1 MELRVLKY
9 FLAVA
14 RHRNITRAA
23 EELHLTQPTLSRQLQ
38 DLEEELGTP
47 LFTREKRRMELT
59 EAGLFLKARAEEM
72 TAIET
77 KTLDQFAH
85 LEDFIAGDV
94 YLGCG
99 ETQAV
104 RLVVQALT
112 PLGRAYPQIHFHFV
126 SGNDEQ
132 TFDALQKG
140 VLDFGLLCQQT
151 PPADFVYRQVP
162 FDDEWG
168 LYLRRD
174 HPLAQKQAITP
185 QELYEEQL
193 ILSRQLLRDHVFAHW
208 LGKDPEELDIRATYN
223 LVYNAAF
230 LVEQRLGLLLSFK
243 GLVPIEGPE
252 HPDLTFRP
260 FSPAFSSHNYLIW
273 KKEQVFSRAAAIVR
287 ARLEE
292 AFGHMTD
299 G

>member
-23 EELHLTQPTLSRQLQ
+23 EDIHLTQPTLSRQLQ

-85 LEDFIAGDV
+85 IEDFIAGDV
-94 YLGCG
+94 YLCCG
-99 ETQAV
+99 ETQAMS
-104 RLVVQALT
+104 LVVQALT
-112 PLGRAYPQIHFHFV
+112 PLGRAYPQIHFHFI

-140 VLDFGLLCQQT
+140 VLDFGLLCMQT
-151 PPADFVYRQVP
+151 PPEGFVYRQVP
-162 FDDEWG
+162 FDDTWG
-168 LYLRRD
+168 VYLRKD
-174 HPLAQKQAITP
+174 HPLAQKAAIAP
-185 QELYEEQL
+185 QDLYEEQV
-193 ILSRQLLRDHVFAHW
+193 ILSRQLRCDHVFAHW

-230 LVEQRLGLLLSFK
+230 LVEQRLGIMLSFK
-243 GLVPIEGPE
+243 GLIPIEGAE
-252 HPDLTFRP
+252 HPELTFRP
-260 FSPAFSSHNYLIW
+260 LAPGLASHNYLIW

-292 AFGHMTD
+292 VFGSHD
-299 G
+299 